1 MKNEVTSTEMPANAQ
16 QQPSGIQISDLQSIL
31 NIIDLAS
38 TRGAFKAAELT
49 AVGSVA
55 DKISTFL
62 SVIAKQQKEKA
73 DAEASATSQEKPA
86 EATATATAEKQA
98 EAKAEAEAK
107 TTAEATTDAPAKE

>member
-86 EATATATAEKQA
+86 EATATAEKPA